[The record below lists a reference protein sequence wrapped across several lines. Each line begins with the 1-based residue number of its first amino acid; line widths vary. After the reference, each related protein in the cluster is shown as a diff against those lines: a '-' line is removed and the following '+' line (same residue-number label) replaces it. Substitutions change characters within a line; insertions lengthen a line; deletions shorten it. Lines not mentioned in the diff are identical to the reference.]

1 MNMNHRSGIF
11 SFFLFCALC
20 AAIHIPG
27 AFAQDSVYV
36 VGQGETIYSIARSFR
51 ISPEELMRFNDIAD
65 ASKLQIGRRLRIP
78 GASGGEPRPSAS
90 AASSVGNSGGGAPA
104 VVYIEHRVIKGE
116 TLYSIARNNGIT
128 LAALRN
134 ANNFS
139 QDHVLREGERIRI
152 PKTGAAGAASSG
164 SVAAGN
170 AGGTTPQTTT
180 VQPAA
185 PPAKPAAVPAPEPR
199 STAAKA
205 VDSSLRWP
213 VTAKEVAYMTG
224 KLSGVVVTGE
234 KSESVKS
241 LTQGTVVSAGPYRG
255 FGRVAIIQV
264 AGGYLYVY
272 GGCESLTVKEGDRV
286 GPGTELGKLGIDA
299 VSGRPQLFFMVYRN
313 NVPMDPSRAPRA

>member
-1 MNMNHRSGIF
+1 MNMNHRSGVF
-11 SFFLFCALC
+11 FFFLFCAFC
-20 AAIHIPG
+20 AVIHTPG
-27 AFAQDSVYV
+27 VFAQDAVHV
-36 VGQGETIYSIARSFR
+36 VEKGETIYSIARSFKVA
-51 ISPEELMRFNDIAD
+51 PEELMKFNDIAD
-65 ASKLQIGRRLRIP
+65 ASKLQIGRKLRIP
-78 GASGGEPRPSAS
+78 GTASGSGSGV
-90 AASSVGNSGGGAPA
+90 SVGNSQGSSAVSAAAPA
-104 VVYIEHRVIKGE
+104 VTYTEHRVVRGE
-116 TLYSIARNNGIT
+116 TLYSIARNNSIT
-128 LAALRN
+128 LAALRT

-139 QDHVLREGERIRI
+139 QDHVLKEGERIRI
-152 PKTGAAGAASSG
+152 PTAAGTSTAS

-180 VQPAA
+180 AAGKPAA
-185 PPAKPAAVPAPEPR
+185 PPAKPAPAPEPR
-199 STAAKA
+199 PTAAKT

-224 KLSGVVVTGE
+224 KLSGVMVTGE

-272 GGCESLTVKEGDRV
+272 GGCESLTVKEGDRI

-299 VSGRPQLFFMVYRN
+299 VSGKPQLFFMVYRN
-313 NVPMDPSRAPRA
+313 NAPVDPSKAPRA